1 MALHILMSVLME
13 QISECGEHGQMPL
26 YSVAGWSTGHFLEAG
41 LGPAGKEEC
50 AIVIFYEK
58 SGPGWSPVLMEPGA
72 ACQW

>member
-1 MALHILMSVLME
+1 
-13 QISECGEHGQMPL
+13 MPL
-26 YSVAGWSTGHFLEAG
+26 HSVAGWSTGHFLEAG
-41 LGPAGKEEC
+41 PGPAGKEEC

>member
-1 MALHILMSVLME
+1 
-13 QISECGEHGQMPL
+13 MPL
-26 YSVAGWSTGHFLEAG
+26 HSVADWSTGYFLEAG

-50 AIVIFYEK
+50 AIVIFCEK